1 MSEYLLKGTWPF
13 SSNGYELNRKQQNF
27 HCTWTFSVFKS
38 LKEGDRLSDE
48 DLYKFLADMRRPSS
62 VLRRLRPV
70 TGKQETFLANAP
82 LNVVDSTGISDVG
95 QVILNQSNVILSLPE
110 KLQSHPTAQSDL
122 ASSLVP
128 LAQLKIDISPAPDS
142 PHYCLSPE
150 LLHVKPYPDPRVRP
164 TKEVLEFPARYVYT
178 PHTTYRSVL

>member
-1 MSEYLLKGTWPF
+1 MLGV
-13 SSNGYELNRKQQNF
+13 
-27 HCTWTFSVFKS
+27 SVA
-38 LKEGDRLSDE
+38 LQEGDRLSDE

-70 TGKQETFLANAP
+70 TGTWLHLFLPP
-82 LNVVDSTGISDVG
+82 LYYLS
-95 QVILNQSNVILSLPE
+95 ILS
-110 KLQSHPTAQSDL
+110 HPVGL
-122 ASSLVP
+122 FLR
-128 LAQLKIDISPAPDS
+128 LAQLKIDISPAPEA

-178 PHTTYRSVL
+178 PHTTYRSVHTQSCLRADNISESVIQV